1 MATLAS
7 VWMNSGEVGW
17 EKRSR
22 MDLSLSVAGVGVG
35 FSGRAAGA
43 LGEGTNSKSWDSFDG
58 SVDIL
63 NDCDV
68 MCSLLLLLRIEGCT
82 DSKY

>member
-7 VWMNSGEVGW
+7 VWMNSGGVGW

-22 MDLSLSVAGVGVG
+22 MDLSFVGVGVGVGVG
-35 FSGRAAGA
+35 FSERVVEV
-43 LGEGTNSKSWDSFDG
+43 LGEATNSKSYDS

-63 NDCDV
+63 YDCDV
-68 MCSLLLLLRIEGCT
+68 FAVVVVKNRRLQ
-82 DSKY
+82 